1 VRYGRARPGERR
13 SSFPE
18 SSLAG
23 RPGGLL
29 AGLRDDDA
37 EEARDVFTQEEGV
50 ALALEANQL
59 VKNPERVRS
68 IGINAKQAYDGLQR
82 VQRS

>member
-1 VRYGRARPGERR
+1 
-13 SSFPE
+13 
-18 SSLAG
+18 
-23 RPGGLL
+23 
-29 AGLRDDDA
+29 LRDDDA